1 MRARRALQPGAP
13 DTFDVLTPD
22 AARGFVANLS
32 QRIGAAAG
40 PISLMALLAAIVVV
54 TNTVLVSVT
63 QRTREIGVRRALG
76 APARRI
82 VQEIL
87 AESLLLSIAGGLA
100 GALAA
105 WALLATLE
113 FALELPLQVAPQTL
127 ILAITAAAGSGIIS
141 AWYPATRAVALDV
154 VAAIRAE

>member
-1 MRARRALQPGAP
+1 
-13 DTFDVLTPD
+13 
-22 AARGFVANLS
+22 
-32 QRIGAAAG
+32 
-40 PISLMALLAAIVVV
+40 VVV

-76 APARRI
+76 ARASRI

-87 AESLLLSIAGGLA
+87 AESLLLSTAGGAA

-105 WALLATLE
+105 WLLLATIE
-113 FALELPLQVAPQTL
+113 FALDLPLQVEPSTL
-127 ILAITAAAGSGIIS
+127 VLAITAAAGSGLIA

-154 VAAIRAE
+154 VTAIRSE